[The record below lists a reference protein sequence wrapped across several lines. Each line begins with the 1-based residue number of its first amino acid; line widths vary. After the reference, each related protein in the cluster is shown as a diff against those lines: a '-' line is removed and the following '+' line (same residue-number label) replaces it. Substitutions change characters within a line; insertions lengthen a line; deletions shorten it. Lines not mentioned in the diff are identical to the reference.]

1 MKNVFM
7 IIAPWSLNFVPISM
21 RMECRLV
28 PAGYQRQRGGPR
40 FLRSPENQPAE
51 DPARGDSLARSPDG
65 RWESQN
71 RMLAAQQI
79 GRPQFPVFSRFGSK
93 RAFCWISAVPDSISA
108 VQPQR
113 SPGLV
118 ELFER
123 VRGLHRCLTG
133 AASI

>member
-1 MKNVFM
+1 
-7 IIAPWSLNFVPISM
+7 M
-21 RMECRLV
+21 RMECRLA
-28 PAGYQRQRGGPR
+28 PTEHRRERGGPR
-40 FLRSPENQPAE
+40 FLHSLENQPAE

-65 RWESQN
+65 RWEWQN
-71 RMLAAQQI
+71 RMSAARRI

-123 VRGLHRCLTG
+123 VRGL
-133 AASI
+133 